1 MTPYAHLAQHYDALF
16 RLNPAL
22 VAFVERTLDG
32 LAGKRIVDAGCGTGT
47 LALELS
53 RRGARVLGV
62 DLDEALFAQA
72 AVKAAGAPL
81 FEVLQG
87 DLRSFPC
94 EPGLDAVL
102 CLGNTLPHLPSEN
115 DVAIFFRHA
124 RSLLRPGGA
133 LMLQLVNYD
142 RILDQGIT
150 ALPLLE
156 TPDLRF
162 KRSYDPLPDGRLRFT
177 TRLESTEDGVVT
189 ESEQALLPLRSAV
202 VAGLMLE
209 AGFASVNLLGGFDGD
224 AFTTGSLALVL
235 VGSDSASGQS

>member
-1 MTPYAHLAQHYDALF
+1 
-16 RLNPAL
+16 
-22 VAFVERTLDG
+22 
-32 LAGKRIVDAGCGTGT
+32 
-47 LALELS
+47 
-53 RRGARVLGV
+53 
-62 DLDEALFAQA
+62 
-72 AVKAAGAPL
+72 
-81 FEVLQG
+81 
-87 DLRSFPC
+87 
-94 EPGLDAVL
+94 
-102 CLGNTLPHLPSEN
+102 
-115 DVAIFFRHA
+115 
-124 RSLLRPGGA
+124 
-133 LMLQLVNYD
+133 MLQLVNYD